1 MNAVDNSI
9 APQVWLALQEKQ
21 RRQTELRHHAAVW
34 MWRVLVFVLF
44 LGIWQI
50 AADRNWINPFFTSS
64 PFAVYLYLQSALAS
78 PEFWSHVGVTVLEA
92 GVSFL
97 VGSIA
102 AILFGFFLAQN
113 RVARD
118 ATRPLLIIMNSMPR
132 VALAPLLIIWFG
144 LGIGSKIAVGISLTF
159 FVVLNGT
166 LVGVDSTDPD
176 HRLLSRQLGLTGRET
191 FYKIVL
197 PSSVVSIFAA
207 LNLGL
212 VYGFLGV
219 VVAEMLASPRGLGY
233 LIQYNAGILRTDAV
247 LAIVVFLALLV
258 TAIVYLLDRLE
269 AHLLRWR
276 KP

>member
-1 MNAVDNSI
+1 MNAVDN
-9 APQVWLALQEKQ
+9 AMAAQAWLTLQEGQ
-21 RRQTELRHHAAVW
+21 RRRKELRHHAAVW
-34 MWRVLVFVLF
+34 MWRGLAVLLL
-44 LGIWQI
+44 LGSWQI
-50 AADRNWINPFFTSS
+50 AADRSWINPFFSSS
-64 PFAVYLYLQSALAS
+64 PYAVFLYLQSALSSA
-78 PEFWSHVGVTVLEA
+78 EFWSHVGITLLEA
-92 GVSFL
+92 GISFV
-97 VGSIA
+97 VGSVA
-102 AILFGFFLAQN
+102 AILLGFFLAQN

-144 LGIGSKIAVGISLTF
+144 LGVGSKIAVGISLTF

-176 HRLLSRQLGLTGRET
+176 HRLLSRQLGLTARET
-191 FYKIVL
+191 FYKVVL

-219 VVAEMLASPRGLGY
+219 VVAEMLASPKGLGY
-233 LIQYNAGILRTDAV
+233 LIQYNAGLLRTDAV
-247 LAIVVFLALLV
+247 LAIVIFLALLV

-276 KP
+276 RP

>member
-1 MNAVDNSI
+1 MNAVDSAM
-9 APQVWLALQEKQ
+9 APQAWLALQERQ
-21 RRQTELRHHAAVW
+21 RRRNEVKHHAAVW
-34 MWRVLVFVLF
+34 SWRVFMLALV
-44 LGIWQI
+44 LGSWQI
-50 AADRNWINPFFTSS
+50 AADRAWINPFFTSS
-64 PFAVYLYLQSALAS
+64 PYAVYLYLRDALVS
-78 PEFWSHVGVTVLEA
+78 PEFWSNVGVTVLEA
-92 GVSFL
+92 GISFV
-97 VGSIA
+97 VGSVT

-118 ATRPLLIIMNSMPR
+118 ATRPLLVIMNSMPR

-191 FYKIVL
+191 FYKVVL

-219 VVAEMLASPRGLGY
+219 VVAEMLAAPKGLGY

-247 LAIVVFLALLV
+247 LGIVVFLALLV

-269 AHLLRWR
+269 AYLLRWR

>member
-34 MWRVLVFVLF
+34 MWRVLAFVLF

-113 RVARD
+113 RIARD

>member
-1 MNAVDNSI
+1 MNAVDSSI
-9 APQVWLALQEKQ
+9 APQVWLALQERR
-21 RRQTELRHHAAVW
+21 RRQKELRHHAAVW
-34 MWRVLVFVLF
+34 MWRVLAFVLF
-44 LGIWQI
+44 LGSWQI

-64 PFAVYLYLQSALAS
+64 PYAVYLYLQNALVS

-97 VGSIA
+97 VGSVA

-113 RVARD
+113 RIARD

-258 TAIVYLLDRLE
+258 TSIVYLLDRLE